1 MTPARIARHLI
12 FDFDGTLIDSGPA
25 ILHTYARI
33 LEAHGLAPAVPL
45 TGELIGPPL
54 PQTLARVVG
63 RQDPL
68 LIAQLTAEFKAHYD
82 DEGLYATELYPGV
95 SEALRGL
102 FGAGQRLYLATN
114 KRERPTLLLLEH
126 FRLRE
131 LFTAVYCLD
140 SRTPPFADKGSML
153 RQLLVDQ
160 ALGTGSSVY
169 IGDTSHDEAAAAE
182 AGLPFV
188 AVSWGYGVGEQRVST
203 RARRVADLAELQV
216 VQGKEEPQWPGQL
229 A

>member
-1 MTPARIARHLI
+1 MTSPLAAPHLI

-33 LEAHGLAPAVPL
+33 LQAHGLQPAVPL

-63 RQDPL
+63 REDPA
-68 LIAQLTAEFKAHYD
+68 LIAQLAAEFKAHYD
-82 DEGLYATELYPGV
+82 AEGLYATALYPGV
-95 SEALRGL
+95 SEALHGL

-140 SRTPPFADKGSML
+140 SRTPAFADKGSML
-153 RQLLVDQ
+153 RQLLADQ
-160 ALGTGSSVY
+160 ALGTGNSVY
-169 IGDTSHDEAAAAE
+169 LGDTSHDEAAAA
-182 AGLPFV
+182 AASLPFV
-188 AVSWGYGVGEQRVST
+188 AVNWGYGVGAQRVSAS
-203 RARRVADLAELQV
+203 ARRVETLAELRV
-216 VQGKEEPQWPGQL
+216 R
-229 A
+229 

>member
-1 MTPARIARHLI
+1 MTSPLAAPHLI

-25 ILHTYARI
+25 ILHTYARV
-33 LEAHGLAPAVPL
+33 LEAHGLQPAVPL

-63 RQDPL
+63 RQEPL

-82 DEGLYATELYPGV
+82 AEGLYATTLYPGV
-95 SEALRGL
+95 AEALHGL

-126 FRLRE
+126 FCLRE

-140 SRTPPFADKGSML
+140 SRTPAFADKGSML
-153 RQLLVDQ
+153 RQLLADQ
-160 ALGTGSSVY
+160 ALGTGNSVY
-169 IGDTSHDEAAAAE
+169 LGDTSHDEAAAAE

-188 AVSWGYGVGEQRVST
+188 AVTWGYGVGAQRVSAG
-203 RARRVADLAELQV
+203 ARRVADLAELR
-216 VQGKEEPQWPGQL
+216 L
-229 A
+229 R